1 MIRDELILRIV
12 SSILL
17 LPLSLYFIIN
27 GSLIFIFLLIII
39 FTIASYEW
47 HIMSKNK
54 KYYYFG
60 FIFLVFSLFT
70 VYKLRVDFQ
79 NNYWPFMIVFLI
91 CILTDMGGYIFG
103 KILKGPKLTIYSPN
117 KTFAGLFGSFI
128 ISFFCIPISFYFNI
142 LNEEK
147 MINFIIFIFIVSS
160 TSQFGDIFISYFKR
174 ISNLKDTGK
183 IIPGHGGVLDRI
195 DGMLFALPLSYYL
208 FLFDFFKVLK

>member
-117 KTFAGLFGSFI
+117 KTFAGLVGSYLFSI
-128 ISFFCIPISFYFNI
+128 CLVPFLIYIDQISEN
-142 LNEEK
+142 EK
-147 MINFIIFIFIVSS
+147 MITFFFCDYNINSKS
-160 TSQFGDIFISYFKR
+160 TG
-174 ISNLKDTGK
+174 
-183 IIPGHGGVLDRI
+183 
-195 DGMLFALPLSYYL
+195 
-208 FLFDFFKVLK
+208 